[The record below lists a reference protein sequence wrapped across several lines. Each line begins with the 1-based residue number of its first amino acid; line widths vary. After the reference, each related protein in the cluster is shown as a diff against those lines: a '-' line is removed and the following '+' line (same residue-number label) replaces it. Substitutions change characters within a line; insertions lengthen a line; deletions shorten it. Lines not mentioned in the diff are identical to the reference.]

1 MDSDLR
7 KLLLENDYILAERSN
22 NIMIKCKVI
31 SSVGPMLLLTTL
43 GGIMLLAGGVSLSE
57 GIMEFGIPTFLLGL
71 VMFLKPFVGYVIAP
85 YRGLVINLRDRTL
98 LFRSR
103 YSRAYKF
110 SEVDSLELIS
120 NQSDADTNAF
130 SDSNKEYRY
139 YLNILFWGGAKE
151 ELFRLTSDV
160 NTDHEI
166 DQIKDYFANVLS

>member
-1 MDSDLR
+1 MDFGLR
-7 KLLLENDYILAERSN
+7 KLLLENNYILIERDNS
-22 NIMIKCKVI
+22 IRIRRKVI
-31 SSVGPMLLLTTL
+31 SSIGPMLLLTII
-43 GGIMLLAGGVSLSE
+43 GGIMLLAGSFSLSV
-57 GIMEFGIPTFLLGL
+57 GSKEFGIPTFLIGL
-71 VMFLKPFVGYVIAP
+71 FMFLRPFVGFVIAP

-139 YLNILFWGGAKE
+139 YLNILFYGNVKE
-151 ELFRLTSDV
+151 ELFRMTSDV
-160 NTDHEI
+160 IIDNEI
-166 DQIKDYFANVLS
+166 DQIKAYFANVLS

>member
-1 MDSDLR
+1 MDSNLR
-7 KLLLENDYILAERSN
+7 KLLLENDYILTVRSN
-22 NIMIKCKVI
+22 NIMIKRKVI
-31 SSVGPMLLLTTL
+31 SSIGPMLLLTII
-43 GGIMLLAGGVSLSE
+43 GGIMLLAGGFSFSE
-57 GIMEFGIPTFLLGL
+57 GIMEFGIPTFLIGL
-71 VMFLKPFVGYVIAP
+71 VMFLKPFVAYVIAP

-130 SDSNKEYRY
+130 SESNKEYRY
-139 YLNILFWGGAKE
+139 YLNILFLGNAKE

-160 NTDHEI
+160 NI
-166 DQIKDYFANVLS
+166 DIEVEKIKNFSANVLL